1 MAMTT
6 TVLSVLLRAL
16 GVVQVVLGLVFWS
29 GNAYNLVPLHMSL
42 GMLLVL
48 CLWGLAIIAIFARVS
63 WTLVVLAIAW
73 GIFVPVFGM
82 TQVGILPG
90 SFHWIIQLLH
100 LLVGFAAIGLGENL
114 AKRIRSNRS
123 ARIPA

>member
-48 CLWGLAIIAIFARVS
+48 CLWGLAIIAIFARVP
-63 WTLVVLAIAW
+63 WTLVLLAIAW